1 VIGEDTWDI
10 TSIRGSTEI
19 IIKLVIAEIAA
30 KRDSNAEY
38 EKDSGK
44 INTLRQEIMEKGVQH
59 GHLEMQK
66 LRIYQR
72 RTLQAAKMPAM
83 PGKGRL

>member
-1 VIGEDTWDI
+1 VTGEGTWGI
-10 TSIRGSTEI
+10 TSIRGSTI
-19 IIKLVIAEIAA
+19 SIIKVIITEIAA
-30 KRDSNAEY
+30 NHDSSTEY

-66 LRIYQR
+66 LRIY
-72 RTLQAAKMPAM
+72 
-83 PGKGRL
+83 